1 MDLGITW
8 FILWGVL
15 WAIYFV
21 LDGFDFGIGIIRPF
35 FSKSDVETR
44 IMYNAMGPF
53 WDGNEVWLITAGGVT
68 FAAFPK
74 TYTVMFSSLYTPLM
88 LLLFALILR
97 GVTLEFRSKVDSDA
111 WRKLWDA
118 CNFLG
123 SFLPA
128 LLLGVAFANIFKG
141 VPIDG
146 AGILQGNLFTLLN
159 PYGLA
164 GGLLFVALFAHH
176 GALWLAFKSEGEIR
190 ARAMGLAGKLW
201 PAVAVLVVLF
211 LVMSWT
217 MTQLFTNYLVHPI
230 LFAILLVPVIGLVL
244 TYVYRKQGR
253 PLASWVGSALLIGGA
268 ALFGVVGIFPA
279 LLPSSLNPAYSLTIE
294 NSASTPLTLS
304 IMLGVALVFVPIVII
319 YQVWTLHTFRHP
331 VTKEDLEY
339 EEAY

>member
-1 MDLGITW
+1 MDLGTIW

-15 WAIYFV
+15 WAVYFI
-21 LDGFDFGIGIIRPF
+21 LDGFDLGIGSIMPF
-35 FSKSDVETR
+35 FAKSDEEKR

-74 TYTVMFSSLYTPLM
+74 TYAVMFSALYTPLM

-97 GVTLEFRSKVDSDA
+97 GVSFEFRSKIDSPG
-111 WRKLWDA
+111 WRKIWDT

-141 VPIDG
+141 IPIDQD
-146 AGILQGNLFTLLN
+146 GILHGNLLTLLN

-176 GALWLAFKSEGEIR
+176 GALWLAFKSEGDVRQR
-190 ARAMGLAGKLW
+190 AVALAGKLW
-201 PAVAVLVVLF
+201 PVVAGLVVLF
-211 LVMSWT
+211 LVMSLL
-217 MTQLFTNYLVHPI
+217 MTQLFANYLVNPL
-230 LFAILLVPVIGLVL
+230 LFVILLVAVAGLVL
-244 TYVYRKQGR
+244 TMAYRKAGR
-253 PLASWVGSALLIGGA
+253 ILASWGASAVLIGSA

-279 LLPSSLNPAYSLTIE
+279 LLPSSLNPAYSLTIQ
-294 NSASTPLTLS
+294 NSSSSPMTLA
-304 IMLGVALVFVPIVII
+304 IMLGVALVFVPIVIA
-319 YQVWTLHTFRHP
+319 YQVWTMRTFRHP
-331 VTKEDLEY
+331 VTKADLDY

>member
-74 TYTVMFSSLYTPLM
+74 TYAVMFSSLYTPLM

-331 VTKEDLEY
+331 VTKEDL
-339 EEAY
+339 

>member
-1 MDLGITW
+1 MDLGTIW

-35 FSKSDVETR
+35 FSKSDAETR
-44 IMYNAMGPF
+44 IMYNTMGPF

-74 TYTVMFSSLYTPLM
+74 TYAIMFSSLYTPLM
-88 LLLFALILR
+88 LLLFALIIR
-97 GVTLEFRSKVDSDA
+97 GVTLEFRSKVDSA
-111 WRKLWDA
+111 GWRKLWDV
-118 CNFLG
+118 CHFLG

-141 VPIDG
+141 IPIDQD
-146 AGILQGNLFTLLN
+146 GILQGNLLTLLN

-176 GALWLAFKSEGEIR
+176 GALWLAFKSEGDIR
-190 ARAMGLAGKLW
+190 ARAMKTAGRLW
-201 PAVAVLVVLF
+201 PVVAVLVVLF
-211 LVMSWT
+211 LVMSWF
-217 MTQLFTNYLVHPI
+217 MTPLFTNYLVHPA
-230 LFAILLVPVIGLVL
+230 LFIILLVPVAGLLL
-244 TYVYRKQGR
+244 TCKYRRQGR
-253 PLASWVGSALLIGGA
+253 PLAAWAGSALLIGGA
-268 ALFGVVGIFPA
+268 ALFGVFGIFPA
-279 LLPSSLNPAYSLTIE
+279 LLPSSLNPAWSLTIE
-294 NSASTPLTLS
+294 NSSSTPLTLS

-319 YQVWTLHTFRHP
+319 YQVWAMHLFRHP
-331 VTKEDLEY
+331 VTESDLEY

>member
-74 TYTVMFSSLYTPLM
+74 TYAVMFSSLYTPLM